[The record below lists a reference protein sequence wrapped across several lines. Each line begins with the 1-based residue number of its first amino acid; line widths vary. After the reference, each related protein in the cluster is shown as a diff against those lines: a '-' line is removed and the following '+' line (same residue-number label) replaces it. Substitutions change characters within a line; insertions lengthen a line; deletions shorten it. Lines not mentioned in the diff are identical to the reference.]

1 MANDLGLGITLSL
14 KDQFTSAS
22 KNVSR
27 SMGQMRQNANDT
39 VSTMQRMQGA
49 ITAMAGA
56 AIFMASKRV
65 FGSLLDSASS
75 FEKSMAE
82 VSTLVNTTTVNMDGL
97 SAATIALSKKFGFP
111 ALEQAKG
118 LYQVLSAGIGDTSE
132 SLQVMDIANQ
142 IALGGVTDVTTAV
155 DGLTTIL
162 NAWKMKAGDASDVA
176 DTLFTTM
183 RLGKTTIPELS
194 NFIFQAA
201 PLASALGIS
210 LEELGASIVT
220 MTKQGTKTP
229 IAMTQIRNVMAAL
242 IRPSDDL
249 NKIWKSLGLQ
259 SGENAIKQLGL
270 QKALAKLVDKT
281 KGSKSALMELLGSQ
295 EAVQAALQLSGE
307 NTLSFNDTMDQM
319 QKKAGATSEAVKK
332 MQAIHD
338 NRVAR
343 MQASLESLKITI
355 GKRLLIAM
363 EPLINKVVEFV
374 NKMDVWLAK
383 HPKLATAIA
392 GTLGVL
398 TLLGIAL
405 GVVAAI
411 MGLVTLVSV
420 PVIVVFLKIAAVVGL
435 VIGAFM
441 LLKPVFIKLW
451 NDNQALVQKLKAGWD
466 WFVANIWPVIRN
478 IISAFVQL
486 HIVVYT
492 AVFRGIGRAIQ
503 FAVSLIQAWWAET
516 KANLQLIMDAW
527 TIFKD
532 AISPVT
538 NFVIKVFEKFK
549 TGIGNAISSVVG
561 FIQGL
566 IDKIVEF
573 LSKMP
578 LVQKSFEIIGKTF
591 RFGKKIFGGL
601 TDAISEQFDEIN
613 QSVQDSR
620 NNIHQMAEDIRN
632 KNTKDSGIA
641 LLGDTTNSG
650 IVADNSASIVTTQNP
665 GSTSP
670 LDLTADQNKNIS
682 LVASKNPNLAS
693 TQPQITNTINVP
705 PAKITPSDIILDKQ
719 KIGKVIFDMQ
729 QLQTVRSN

>member
-56 AIFMASKRV
+56 AIFMTSKRV
-65 FGSLLDSASS
+65 FGSLMESASS
-75 FEKSMAE
+75 FQKNMAE
-82 VSTLVNTTTVNMDGL
+82 VSTLVDTTTVNMNEL

-111 ALEQAKG
+111 ALEQSKG

-132 SLQVMDIANQ
+132 SLLVMDVANQ
-142 IALGGVTDVTTAV
+142 VALGGVTDVTTAV

-162 NAWKMKAGDASDVA
+162 NAWKLKASDASNVA

-229 IAMTQIRNVMAAL
+229 IAMTQLRNVMAAL

-307 NTLSFNDTMDQM
+307 NTLTFNDTMDQM

-332 MQAIHD
+332 MQNTHD

-343 MQASLESLKITI
+343 MQASLEALKITI
-355 GKRLLIAM
+355 GNRLLVAM

-374 NKMDVWLAK
+374 NKADAWLAK
-383 HPKLATAIA
+383 HPKLATALA
-392 GTLGVL
+392 GTVGVVTVLGV
-398 TLLGIAL
+398 AL

-411 MGLVTLVSV
+411 MGMVTLVSV
-420 PVIVVFLKIAAVVGL
+420 PVIVGFLKIAAVVGL

-441 LLKPVFIKLW
+441 LLKPFFIKLW
-451 NDNQALVQKLKAGWD
+451 NDNQWLVQKLKAGWD
-466 WFVANIWPVIRN
+466 WFVTNIWPVIRN

-486 HIVVYT
+486 HIAVYT

-516 KANLQLIMDAW
+516 KANLQLVMDAW

-578 LVQKSFEIIGKTF
+578 LVQKSFEVIGKTF
-591 RFGKKIFGGL
+591 RFGKKIFGSL
-601 TDAISEQFDEIN
+601 TDSISEQFDEIQQN
-613 QSVQDSR
+613 VENSR
-620 NNIHQMAEDIRN
+620 NNIHQIAEDIRN
-632 KNTKDSGIA
+632 KNAKDSGLA
-641 LLGDTTNSG
+641 LLGDNTNAAL
-650 IVADNSASIVTTQNP
+650 VADNTSSVITTQNP
-665 GSTSP
+665 SSTP
-670 LDLTADQNKNIS
+670 LDLTPAQNKNIN
-682 LVASKNPNLAS
+682 LVASKNGGNSGA
-693 TQPQITNTINVP
+693 QPQITNNITVP
-705 PAKITPSDIILDKQ
+705 PAKITPVDVILDKQ
-719 KIGKVIFDMQ
+719 KIGKVIFDLQ
-729 QLQTVRSN
+729 QLQSVRN